1 MIIVMMKNIIFTIIF
16 SIIIAPVTSQYHIQR
31 VNPFKQLS
39 ETLQTLQVD
48 GCDGSVLSLTCP
60 TGTKVVLSRTAL

>member
-1 MIIVMMKNIIFTIIF
+1 MIIVIIKNFIFIIIF
-16 SIIIAPVTSQYHIQR
+16 SIIIAPAPSQYHIQR

-60 TGTKVVLSRTAL
+60 TGTKVVSRTAL